1 MPYSHRQFSE
11 LTTAAQRKRETL
23 FFYFLSFTM
32 RCARPSLY
40 NRKRETSAEAEK
52 PLVFYAARSC
62 SSPFASENPLQQ
74 NAASHIELASFI
86 SGGSMNGYNIHSPA
100 LKNQM
105 PSVNTTSCRRQID
118 TNCEKHASMYYS
130 TRFMLS

>member
-1 MPYSHRQFSE
+1 
-11 LTTAAQRKRETL
+11 
-23 FFYFLSFTM
+23 M

-86 SGGSMNGYNIHSPA
+86 SGGSMNPRVEKSNA
-100 LKNQM
+100 LSQHNVLQTTNRYQLRKTRKYGKLM
-105 PSVNTTSCRRQID
+105 SSVAGKRERKRKGILFAQLVVVSDDGGLEQLR
-118 TNCEKHASMYYS
+118 
-130 TRFMLS
+130 